1 MPKLIKNGQV
11 LNDKWK
17 VLTLGLSSSAQDV
30 KLPVGP
36 VIVPLSVWNLRRRE
50 LFHREYE
57 HGWPLGVWLAANE
70 NPQKIENEI
79 DDLSVIAIRF
89 DKFSDGNSYLTPRL
103 LRERYGYEGELR
115 AIGDVPHDKFAYL
128 QQIGFDAIELSAS
141 RQVGGAL
148 FSLFDSSF
156 ISSESKLL
164 AA

>member
-17 VLTLGLSSSAQDV
+17 VLTLGVSDSAQDT

-50 LFHREYE
+50 LCHREYE
-57 HGWPLGVWLAANE
+57 HGWPLGVWLGANE
-70 NPQKIENEI
+70 NPQKIENDI
-79 DDLSVIAIRF
+79 DDLSVIAIKF

-103 LRERYGYEGELR
+103 LRERYGYGGELR
-115 AIGDVPHDKFAYL
+115 AIGDVPREKFVYL
-128 QQIGFDAIELSAS
+128 KQIGFDAIELSAS

-148 FSLFDSSF
+148 LSLFDSSY
-156 ISSESKLL
+156 IPSESKLL